1 MHILIIEDDVVLNDI
16 YRRILE
22 SDGYQLYFAN
32 SGPEGLDIARAH
44 PEIRLVILDVMLPG
58 MSGFDVCERLR
69 IFTDV
74 PILMLSAVAKRP
86 SDVVDGLDGGADD
99 YLTKP
104 VDINVLRARVRA
116 LLRRQ
121 THQEGGGENDHHFDY
136 IDPRLVIETSENH
149 VIVDGERR
157 GLSDMENRLLML
169 LVKNKGRVVPY
180 WDICETL
187 WPGLNEDTAR
197 HYLYVYIRRLRA
209 EIEVNPKKP
218 EYILTERGTGYLFS
232 PQ

>member
-32 SGPEGLDIARAH
+32 NGTEGLNIARSH

-69 IFTDV
+69 VFTDV

-121 THQEGGGENDHHFDY
+121 SHLQEGSENEHQFDY
-136 IDPRLVIETSENH
+136 IDPRLVIEINENY
-149 VIVDGERR
+149 IVVNGARV

-169 LVKNKGRVVPY
+169 LVRNKGRVVPY

-187 WPGLNEDTAR
+187 WPGLAEDTAR

-209 EIEVNPKKP
+209 EIEENPRKP